1 MEQSGTIDKAMRV
14 LNALQQAQ
22 APTSLAAL
30 AATLAMP
37 KPTLHRLLAS
47 LSVHDVVEQHAD
59 GRYAL
64 GVGLVRLGLSA
75 LTVDPFVRVARPE
88 LERETRAF
96 GETFFL
102 VGARAGRLFV
112 LDKVEGTG
120 LLRAAPSVGAEVP
133 VDVTASGRLYLGL
146 APQLLRD
153 SAEAR
158 RVSRR
163 AIERALGEGHDLNQG
178 EWITGLTV
186 VAVPVVAQARMFGT
200 VACGGA
206 ASQLGGARLEEAV
219 RRTKRVSARIVGALE
234 GRRVDARGSAREQG
248 EEAP

>member
-1 MEQSGTIDKAMRV
+1 MEQAGTVDKAMRV
-14 LNALQQAQ
+14 LHALHRAQ
-22 APTSLAAL
+22 GPASLASLSAAL
-30 AATLAMP
+30 DMP

-47 LSVHDVVEQHAD
+47 LCAHDAVEQHAD

-75 LTVDPFVRVARPE
+75 LAVDPFVRVARAE
-88 LERETRAF
+88 LEREALAF

-102 VGARAGRLFV
+102 VGARAGRMFV

-120 LLRAAPSVGAEVP
+120 LLRAAPSVGTEVP
-133 VDVTASGRLYLGL
+133 VDCTASGRLYLGL
-146 APQLLRD
+146 APGVLRD

-158 RVSRR
+158 RVPRR
-163 AIERALGEGHDLNQG
+163 AIERSVAQGHDLNQG
-178 EWITGLTV
+178 EWIAGLNV
-186 VAVPVVAQARMFGT
+186 VAVPVVALSRMRGT

-206 ASQLGGARLEEAV
+206 AAQLCGARLDEAV
-219 RRTKRVSARIVGALE
+219 KRAKRVSARIVSALE
-234 GRRVDARGSAREQG
+234 GRR